1 MDLLVYFF
9 YYFSWGQ
16 YLLYGLRGVKLDF
29 SYCLMVFFVYF
40 INKDFGFWDKGMEGI
55 NSFFRNYNCI
65 DICYGWLKFDIM
77 DINMNIKDIDIFY
90 KSDQCFY

>member
-1 MDLLVYFF
+1 M
-9 YYFSWGQ
+9 
-16 YLLYGLRGVKLDF
+16 
-29 SYCLMVFFVYF
+29 FFVYF

-55 NSFFRNYNCI
+55 NSFFMIYNCI

-90 KSDQCFY
+90 KSD